1 MSNNLSVVIGADV
14 TGFNNAINNA
24 HRTLD
29 RYVNSTNRAS
39 REINNNCSVTSSQVE
54 SYRRVIRQ
62 LDRVNSGTMDTT
74 QQTRALS
81 NQVKELKIQFANLTD
96 DAKRGEFGRSISASL
111 RAAERQYSS
120 LKDQIRSTSQT
131 LNESN
136 GTCVRA
142 GGVIEQLSSKV
153 GLNVASFTKLGLA
166 GAAVSGA
173 IKVVNDSMHTNESTM
188 DSLGIKIQQTQSIYQ
203 SFCTHLNSLDFGG
216 FLDSI
221 ANVKKAAKEVYEA
234 MDNLQTNSGIIS
246 NREAM
251 HNAQRAKLEARI
263 NDKSLSDPERKQAQK
278 ALIALNKQQRSDKFE
293 TSKLNNDYVKAE
305 INALLSGSGFTKGTK
320 EFTNAYKKVV
330 NMLYDTNAK
339 GGYVANGKATTA
351 TGWNVNGRTIT
362 NGKKVNLD
370 NLVTDEFRDKLN
382 PYIQAKWN
390 AEADAYRTDRATN
403 KQTQKSITSG
413 SGKTTSVSKDESVNK
428 SISDFFKELRKQAIL
443 NQNTIAPVGDIPI
456 DYSSMATKP
465 TDNRSELYQR
475 NKKAFDG
482 IQEQFN
488 KGLIDE
494 DTAERL
500 VKTLNDQFQR
510 NDIDLK
516 FNLDTSDIDKVK
528 EKIADTADVIDNLGG
543 SLSQLGSATRLP
555 ELNAAGIMASAL
567 ASIVQG
573 YGSAVAQAGGSSGNP
588 WVWLAF
594 TIAAAGTVASVVNQM
609 KSLQSFA
616 SGGIIEGSNTVGDF
630 NLARV
635 NGGEMILNGTQQSRL
650 FGLLDSNNAYS
661 SGGSVNGNVSFEIQ
675 GSKLYGVLRNYD
687 KSMPNSK
694 KL

>member
-24 HRTLD
+24 HKTLD
-29 RYVNSTNRAS
+29 KYVNSTKKAS
-39 REINNNCSVTSSQVE
+39 KEIDSNCGVTSSQVE
-54 SYRRVIRQ
+54 SYKRVIKQ
-62 LDRVNSGTMDTT
+62 LDKVNSGTMSTT
-74 QQTRALS
+74 QQTKALS

-96 DAKRGEFGRSISASL
+96 DAKKGEFGKSISASL
-111 RAAERQYSS
+111 RAAEKQYSQ
-120 LKDQIRSTSQT
+120 LQDQIKSTGQT
-131 LNESN
+131 LNKSN
-136 GTCVRA
+136 ETCTKA

-188 DSLGIKIQQTQSIYQ
+188 DSLGIKVQQTQSIYQ
-203 SFCTHLNSLDFGG
+203 SFCTHLNKLDFGG
-216 FLDSI
+216 FLDNI

-234 MDNLQTNSGIIS
+234 MDNLKTNGGIIS
-246 NREAM
+246 NREARN
-251 HNAQRAKLEARI
+251 NAQRAKLEARI
-263 NDKSLSDPERKQAQK
+263 NDKSLSDSERKQAQK
-278 ALIALNKQQRSDKFE
+278 ALIALNKQQRNDKFA
-293 TSKLNNDYVKAE
+293 TANLNNNYVKAE

-330 NMLYDTNAK
+330 KMLYDTNAK

-351 TGWNVNGRTIT
+351 TGWSVNGRTIT

-370 NLVTDEFRDKLN
+370 NLVTDEFRDKIN
-382 PYIQAKWN
+382 PYIQATWN
-390 AEADAYRTDRATN
+390 AQAEAYRTDRATN
-403 KQTQKSITSG
+403 KQTQKSITSSG
-413 SGKTTSVSKDESVNK
+413 SGKTTNKEESVNK

-488 KGLIDE
+488 QGLIDE

-516 FNLDTSDIDKVK
+516 FNLDTKDIDKVK

-543 SLSQLGSATRLP
+543 SLSQLGSATGLP
-555 ELNAAGIMASAL
+555 ELDAAGIMASAL

-594 TIAAAGTVASVVNQM
+594 TIAAAGTVASVINQM

-616 SGGIIEGSNTVGDF
+616 TGGIIEGSNTVGDF

-650 FGLLDSNNAYS
+650 FGLLDSNNAYG

>member
-24 HRTLD
+24 HKTLD
-29 RYVNSTNRAS
+29 KYVNSTKKAS
-39 REINNNCSVTSSQVE
+39 KEIDSNCGVTSSQVE
-54 SYRRVIRQ
+54 SYKRVIKQ
-62 LDRVNSGTMDTT
+62 LDKVNSGTMSTT
-74 QQTRALS
+74 QQTKALS

-96 DAKRGEFGRSISASL
+96 DAKKGEFGKSISASL
-111 RAAERQYSS
+111 RAAEKQYSQ
-120 LKDQIRSTSQT
+120 LQDQIKSTGQT
-131 LNESN
+131 LNKSN
-136 GTCVRA
+136 ETCTKA

-173 IKVVNDSMHTNESTM
+173 IKVVSDSMHTNESTM
-188 DSLGIKIQQTQSIYQ
+188 DSLGIKVQQTQSIYQ
-203 SFCTHLNSLDFGG
+203 SFCTHLNKLDFGG
-216 FLDSI
+216 FLDNI

-234 MDNLQTNSGIIS
+234 MDNLKTNGGIIS
-246 NREAM
+246 NREARN
-251 HNAQRAKLEARI
+251 NAQRAKLEARI
-263 NDKSLSDPERKQAQK
+263 NDKSLSDSERKQAQK
-278 ALIALNKQQRSDKFE
+278 ALIALNKQQRNDKFA
-293 TSKLNNDYVKAE
+293 TANLNNNYVKAE

-370 NLVTDEFRDKLN
+370 NLVTDEFRDKVN
-382 PYIQAKWN
+382 PYIQATWN
-390 AEADAYRTDRATN
+390 AQADAYRTDRATN
-403 KQTQKSITSG
+403 KQTQKSITSSG
-413 SGKTTSVSKDESVNK
+413 GKTTSKDESVNK

-443 NQNTIAPVGDIPI
+443 NQNTIAPVGDTPI

-488 KGLIDE
+488 QGLIDE

-510 NDIDLK
+510 NGIDLK
-516 FNLDTSDIDKVK
+516 FNLDTSDIEKVRNQI
-528 EKIADTADVIDNLGG
+528 EDTIDVIDDMGS
-543 SLSQLGSATRLP
+543 SLSQLGSATGLP
-555 ELNAAGIMASAL
+555 ELDVAGMMAGAI

-573 YGSAVAQAGGSSGNP
+573 YGTATAQAGSLGP
-588 WVWLAF
+588 WAWIAFALAG
-594 TIAAAGTVASVVNQM
+594 AATMASVIAQIN
-609 KSLQSFA
+609 SLQTYA
-616 SGGIIEGSNTVGDF
+616 SGGIIGGSNTVGDF

-650 FGLLDSNNAYS
+650 FGLLDSNNAYG

>member
-1 MSNNLSVVIGADV
+1 
-14 TGFNNAINNA
+14 
-24 HRTLD
+24 
-29 RYVNSTNRAS
+29 
-39 REINNNCSVTSSQVE
+39 
-54 SYRRVIRQ
+54 
-62 LDRVNSGTMDTT
+62 
-74 QQTRALS
+74 
-81 NQVKELKIQFANLTD
+81 
-96 DAKRGEFGRSISASL
+96 
-111 RAAERQYSS
+111 
-120 LKDQIRSTSQT
+120 
-131 LNESN
+131 
-136 GTCVRA
+136 
-142 GGVIEQLSSKV
+142 
-153 GLNVASFTKLGLA
+153 
-166 GAAVSGA
+166 
-173 IKVVNDSMHTNESTM
+173 MHTNESTM

-216 FLDSI
+216 FLDNI

-278 ALIALNKQQRSDKFE
+278 ALIALNKQQRNDKFA
-293 TSKLNNDYVKAE
+293 TANLNNNYVKAE

-330 NMLYDTNAK
+330 KMLYDTNAK

-370 NLVTDEFRDKLN
+370 NLVTDEFRDKIN
-382 PYIQAKWN
+382 PYIQATWN
-390 AEADAYRTDRATN
+390 AQAEAYRTDRATN
-403 KQTQKSITSG
+403 KQTQKSITSSG
-413 SGKTTSVSKDESVNK
+413 GKTTSKDESVNK

-443 NQNTIAPVGDIPI
+443 NQNTIAPVGDTPI

-488 KGLIDE
+488 QGLIDE

-510 NDIDLK
+510 NGIDLK
-516 FNLDTSDIDKVK
+516 FNLDTSDIEKVRNQI
-528 EKIADTADVIDNLGG
+528 EDTIDVIDDMGS
-543 SLSQLGSATRLP
+543 SLSQLGSATGLP
-555 ELNAAGIMASAL
+555 ELDVAGMMAGAI

-573 YGSAVAQAGGSSGNP
+573 YGTATAQAGSLGP
-588 WVWLAF
+588 WAWIAFALAG
-594 TIAAAGTVASVVNQM
+594 AATMASVIAQIN
-609 KSLQSFA
+609 SLQTYA
-616 SGGIIEGSNTVGDF
+616 SGGIIGGSNTVGDF

-650 FGLLDSNNAYS
+650 FGLLDSNNAYG
-661 SGGSVNGNVSFEIQ
+661 SGGSVNGNVSFEIS

>member
-1 MSNNLSVVIGADV
+1 
-14 TGFNNAINNA
+14 
-24 HRTLD
+24 
-29 RYVNSTNRAS
+29 
-39 REINNNCSVTSSQVE
+39 
-54 SYRRVIRQ
+54 
-62 LDRVNSGTMDTT
+62 
-74 QQTRALS
+74 
-81 NQVKELKIQFANLTD
+81 
-96 DAKRGEFGRSISASL
+96 
-111 RAAERQYSS
+111 
-120 LKDQIRSTSQT
+120 
-131 LNESN
+131 
-136 GTCVRA
+136 
-142 GGVIEQLSSKV
+142 
-153 GLNVASFTKLGLA
+153 
-166 GAAVSGA
+166 
-173 IKVVNDSMHTNESTM
+173 MHTNESTM

-216 FLDSI
+216 FLDNI

-278 ALIALNKQQRSDKFE
+278 ALIALNKEQRKDKFA

-305 INALLSGSGFTKGTK
+305 IGALLSNNGFTKGTK

-330 NMLYDTNAK
+330 KMLYDTNES
-339 GGYVANGKATTA
+339 GGRVKNGQKLHNTA
-351 TGWNVNGRTIT
+351 WTVNGRAI
-362 NGKKVNLD
+362 NNEKSVDLSKI
-370 NLVTDEFRDKLN
+370 VTDEFRQKVN
-382 PYIQAKWN
+382 PYIQATWN
-390 AEADAYRTDRATN
+390 AQADAYRTDKATN
-403 KQTQKSITSG
+403 KQAQKSITS
-413 SGKTTSVSKDESVNK
+413 SGTTVSKEESVNK

-488 KGLIDE
+488 QGLIDE
-494 DTAERL
+494 ETAERL

-516 FNLDTSDIDKVK
+516 FNLDTKDIDKVK

-543 SLSQLGSATRLP
+543 SISQIGTAAGSK

-594 TIAAAGTVASVVNQM
+594 TIAAAGTVASVINQM

-650 FGLLDSNNAYS
+650 FGLLDSNNAYG

>member
-24 HRTLD
+24 HKTLD
-29 RYVNSTNRAS
+29 KYVNSTKKAS
-39 REINNNCSVTSSQVE
+39 KEIDSNCGVTSSQVE
-54 SYRRVIRQ
+54 SYKRVIKQ
-62 LDRVNSGTMDTT
+62 LDKVNSGTMSTT
-74 QQTRALS
+74 QQTKALS

-96 DAKRGEFGRSISASL
+96 DAKRGEFGKSISASL
-111 RAAERQYSS
+111 RAAEKQYSQ
-120 LKDQIRSTSQT
+120 LQDQIKSTGQT
-131 LNESN
+131 LNKSN
-136 GTCVRA
+136 ETCTKA
-142 GGVIEQLSSKV
+142 GGVIEELTSKV

-173 IKVVNDSMHTNESTM
+173 IKVVSDSMHTNESTM

-216 FLDSI
+216 FLDNI

-278 ALIALNKQQRSDKFE
+278 ALIALNKEQRKDKFA
-293 TSKLNNDYVKAE
+293 TSKLNNNYVKAE

-330 NMLYDTNAK
+330 SMLYDTNAK
-339 GGYVANGKATTA
+339 GGYVATGKATTA

-370 NLVTDEFRDKLN
+370 NLVTDEFRQKVN
-382 PYIQAKWN
+382 PYIQATWN
-390 AEADAYRTDRATN
+390 AQAEAYRTDRATN
-403 KQTQKSITSG
+403 KQTQKSITSSG
-413 SGKTTSVSKDESVNK
+413 GKTTSKDESVNK

-488 KGLIDE
+488 QGLIDE

-510 NDIDLK
+510 NGIDLK
-516 FNLDTSDIDKVK
+516 FNLDTSDIEKVRNQ
-528 EKIADTADVIDNLGG
+528 IADTIDVIDDMGS
-543 SLSQLGSATRLP
+543 SLSQLGSATGLP
-555 ELNAAGIMASAL
+555 ELDVAGMMAGAI

-573 YGSAVAQAGGSSGNP
+573 YGTATAQAGSLGP
-588 WVWLAF
+588 WAWIAFALAG
-594 TIAAAGTVASVVNQM
+594 AATMASVIAQIN
-609 KSLQSFA
+609 SLQTYA
-616 SGGIIEGSNTVGDF
+616 SGGIIGGSNTVGDF

-650 FGLLDSNNAYS
+650 FGLLDSNNAYG
-661 SGGSVNGNVSFEIQ
+661 SGGSVNGNVSFEIS

>member
-24 HRTLD
+24 HKTLD
-29 RYVNSTNRAS
+29 KYVNSTKKAS
-39 REINNNCSVTSSQVE
+39 KEIDSNCGVTSSQVE
-54 SYRRVIRQ
+54 SYKRVIKQ
-62 LDRVNSGTMDTT
+62 LDKVNSGTMSTT
-74 QQTRALS
+74 QQTKALS

-96 DAKRGEFGRSISASL
+96 DAKKGEFGKSISASL
-111 RAAERQYSS
+111 RAAEKQYSQ
-120 LKDQIRSTSQT
+120 LQDQIKSTGQT
-131 LNESN
+131 LNKSN
-136 GTCVRA
+136 ETCTKA

-173 IKVVNDSMHTNESTM
+173 IKVVSDSMHTNESTM
-188 DSLGIKIQQTQSIYQ
+188 DSLGIKVQQTQSIYQ
-203 SFCTHLNSLDFGG
+203 SFCTNLNSLDFSG

-221 ANVKKAAKEVYEA
+221 ENVKKSAKETYEA
-234 MDNLQTNSGIIS
+234 MDNLKTKSGIIS

-278 ALIALNKQQRSDKFE
+278 ALIALNKQQRNDKFE

-305 INALLSGSGFTKGTK
+305 IKSLLSSKFKEGTK
-320 EFTNAYKKVV
+320 EFDNAYKKVV
-330 NMLYDTNAK
+330 NMLYNTNAK
-339 GGYVANGKATTA
+339 GGLVANGKATEA
-351 TGWNVNGRTIT
+351 ERLFGYKPKNGGGET
-362 NGKKVNLD
+362 VNLD
-370 NLVTDEFRDKLN
+370 KLVTDEFRDKVN
-382 PYIQAKWN
+382 PYIQATWN
-390 AEADAYRTDRATN
+390 AQAEAYRTDRATN
-403 KQTQKSITSG
+403 KQTQKSITSSG
-413 SGKTTSVSKDESVNK
+413 SGKTTNKEESVNK

-488 KGLIDE
+488 QGLIDE

-516 FNLDTSDIDKVK
+516 FNLDTKDIDKVK

-543 SLSQLGSATRLP
+543 SLSQLGSATGLP
-555 ELNAAGIMASAL
+555 ELDAAGIMASAL

-594 TIAAAGTVASVVNQM
+594 TIAAAGTVASVINQM

-616 SGGIIEGSNTVGDF
+616 TGGIIEGSNTVGDF

-650 FGLLDSNNAYS
+650 FGLLDSNNAYG

>member
-24 HRTLD
+24 HKTLD
-29 RYVNSTNRAS
+29 KYVNSTKKAS
-39 REINNNCSVTSSQVE
+39 KEIDSNCGVTSSQVE
-54 SYRRVIRQ
+54 SYKRVIKQ
-62 LDRVNSGTMDTT
+62 LDKVNSGTMSTT
-74 QQTRALS
+74 QQTKALS

-96 DAKRGEFGRSISASL
+96 DAKKGEFGKSISASL
-111 RAAERQYSS
+111 RAAEKQYSQ
-120 LKDQIRSTSQT
+120 LQDQIKSTGQT
-131 LNESN
+131 LNKSN
-136 GTCVRA
+136 ETCTKA

-173 IKVVNDSMHTNESTM
+173 IKVVSDSMHTNESTM
-188 DSLGIKIQQTQSIYQ
+188 DSLGIKVQQTQSIYQ
-203 SFCTHLNSLDFGG
+203 SFCTHLNKLDFGG
-216 FLDSI
+216 FLDNI

-234 MDNLQTNSGIIS
+234 MDNLKTNGGIIS
-246 NREAM
+246 NREARN
-251 HNAQRAKLEARI
+251 NAQRAKLEARI
-263 NDKSLSDPERKQAQK
+263 NDKSLSDSERKQAQK
-278 ALIALNKQQRSDKFE
+278 ALIALNKQQRNDKFA
-293 TSKLNNDYVKAE
+293 TANLNNNYVKAE

-330 NMLYDTNAK
+330 KMLYDTNAK

-370 NLVTDEFRDKLN
+370 NLVTDEFRDKIN
-382 PYIQAKWN
+382 PYIQATWN
-390 AEADAYRTDRATN
+390 AQAEAYRTDRATN

-413 SGKTTSVSKDESVNK
+413 SGKTTSKDESVNK

-443 NQNTIAPVGDIPI
+443 NQNTIAPVGDTPI

-488 KGLIDE
+488 QGLIDE

-510 NDIDLK
+510 NGIDLK

-543 SLSQLGSATRLP
+543 SISQIGTAAGSK

-594 TIAAAGTVASVVNQM
+594 TIAAAGTVASVINQM

-650 FGLLDSNNAYS
+650 FGLLDSNNAYG

>member
-24 HRTLD
+24 HKTLD
-29 RYVNSTNRAS
+29 KYVNSTKKAS
-39 REINNNCSVTSSQVE
+39 KEIDSNCGVTSSQVE
-54 SYRRVIRQ
+54 SYKRVIKQ
-62 LDRVNSGTMDTT
+62 LDKVNSGTMSTT
-74 QQTRALS
+74 QQTKALS

-96 DAKRGEFGRSISASL
+96 DAKRGEFGKSISASL
-111 RAAERQYSS
+111 RAAEKQYSQ
-120 LKDQIRSTSQT
+120 LQDQIKSTGQT
-131 LNESN
+131 LNKSN
-136 GTCVRA
+136 ETCTKA

-173 IKVVNDSMHTNESTM
+173 IKVVSDSMHTNESTM
-188 DSLGIKIQQTQSIYQ
+188 DSLGIKVQQTQSIYQ
-203 SFCTHLNSLDFGG
+203 SFCTHLNKLDFGG
-216 FLDSI
+216 FLDNI

-234 MDNLQTNSGIIS
+234 MDNLKTNGGIIS
-246 NREAM
+246 NREARN
-251 HNAQRAKLEARI
+251 NAQRAKLEARI
-263 NDKSLSDPERKQAQK
+263 NDKSLSDSERKQAQK
-278 ALIALNKQQRSDKFE
+278 ALIALNKQQRNDKFA
-293 TSKLNNDYVKAE
+293 TANLNNNYVKAE

-330 NMLYDTNAK
+330 KMLYDTNAK
-339 GGYVANGKATTA
+339 GGYVATGKATEA
-351 TGWNVNGRTIT
+351 ERFFGYKPKNGGGET
-362 NGKKVNLD
+362 KNLD
-370 NLVTDEFRDKLN
+370 DLVTDEFRDKVN
-382 PYIQAKWN
+382 PYIQATWN
-390 AEADAYRTDRATN
+390 AQAEAYRTDRATN

-413 SGKTTSVSKDESVNK
+413 SGKTTSKDESVNK

-443 NQNTIAPVGDIPI
+443 NQNTIAPVGDTPI

-488 KGLIDE
+488 QGLIDE

-510 NDIDLK
+510 NGIDLK
-516 FNLDTSDIDKVK
+516 FNLDTSDIEKVRNQI
-528 EKIADTADVIDNLGG
+528 EDTIDVIDDMGS
-543 SLSQLGSATRLP
+543 SLSQLGSATGLP
-555 ELNAAGIMASAL
+555 ELDVAGMMAGAI

-573 YGSAVAQAGGSSGNP
+573 YGTATAQAGSLGP
-588 WVWLAF
+588 WAWIAFALAG
-594 TIAAAGTVASVVNQM
+594 AATMASVIAQIN
-609 KSLQSFA
+609 SLQTYA
-616 SGGIIEGSNTVGDF
+616 SGGIIGGSNTVGDF

-650 FGLLDSNNAYS
+650 FGLLDSNNAYG
-661 SGGSVNGNVSFEIQ
+661 SGGSVNGNVSFEIS

>member
-24 HRTLD
+24 HKTLD
-29 RYVNSTNRAS
+29 KYVNSTKKAS
-39 REINNNCSVTSSQVE
+39 KEIDSNCGVTSSQVE
-54 SYRRVIRQ
+54 SYKRVIKQ
-62 LDRVNSGTMDTT
+62 LDKVNSGTMSTT
-74 QQTRALS
+74 QQTKALS

-96 DAKRGEFGRSISASL
+96 DAKKGEFGKSISASL
-111 RAAERQYSS
+111 RAAEKQYSQ
-120 LKDQIRSTSQT
+120 LQDQIKSTGQT
-131 LNESN
+131 LNKSN
-136 GTCVRA
+136 ETCTKA
-142 GGVIEQLSSKV
+142 GGVIEELTSKV

-216 FLDSI
+216 FLDNI

-278 ALIALNKQQRSDKFE
+278 ALIALNKEQRKDKFA

-370 NLVTDEFRDKLN
+370 NLVTDEFRQKIN
-382 PYIQAKWN
+382 PYIQATWN
-390 AEADAYRTDRATN
+390 AQAEAYRTDRATN
-403 KQTQKSITSG
+403 KQTQKSITSSG
-413 SGKTTSVSKDESVNK
+413 GKTTSKDESVNK

-443 NQNTIAPVGDIPI
+443 NQNTIAPVGDTPI

-488 KGLIDE
+488 QGLIDE

-510 NDIDLK
+510 NGIDLK
-516 FNLDTSDIDKVK
+516 FNLDTSDIEKVRNQ
-528 EKIADTADVIDNLGG
+528 ISDTIDVIDDMGS
-543 SLSQLGSATRLP
+543 SLSQLGSATGLP
-555 ELNAAGIMASAL
+555 ELDVAGMMAGAI

-573 YGSAVAQAGGSSGNP
+573 YGTATAQAGSLGP
-588 WVWLAF
+588 WAWIAFALAG
-594 TIAAAGTVASVVNQM
+594 AATMASVIAQIN
-609 KSLQSFA
+609 SLQTYA
-616 SGGIIEGSNTVGDF
+616 SGGIIGGSNTVGDF

-650 FGLLDSNNAYS
+650 FGLLDSNNAYG
-661 SGGSVNGNVSFEIQ
+661 SGGSVNGNVSFEIS

>member
-24 HRTLD
+24 HKTLD
-29 RYVNSTNRAS
+29 KYVNSTKKAS
-39 REINNNCSVTSSQVE
+39 KEIDSNCGVTSSQVE
-54 SYRRVIRQ
+54 SYKRVIKQ
-62 LDRVNSGTMDTT
+62 LDKVNSGTMSTT
-74 QQTRALS
+74 QQTKALS

-96 DAKRGEFGRSISASL
+96 DAKRGEFGKSISASL
-111 RAAERQYSS
+111 RAAEKQYSQ
-120 LKDQIRSTSQT
+120 LQDQIKSTGQT
-131 LNESN
+131 LNKSN
-136 GTCVRA
+136 ETCTKA
-142 GGVIEQLSSKV
+142 GGVIEELTSKV

-173 IKVVNDSMHTNESTM
+173 IKVVSDSMHTNESTM

-216 FLDSI
+216 FLDNI

-278 ALIALNKQQRSDKFE
+278 ALIALNKEQRKDKFA
-293 TSKLNNDYVKAE
+293 TSKLNNNYVKAE

-330 NMLYDTNAK
+330 SMLYDTNAK
-339 GGYVANGKATTA
+339 GGYVATGKATTA

-370 NLVTDEFRDKLN
+370 NLVTDEFRQKVN
-382 PYIQAKWN
+382 PYIQATWN
-390 AEADAYRTDRATN
+390 AQAEAYRTDRATN
-403 KQTQKSITSG
+403 KQTQKSITSSG
-413 SGKTTSVSKDESVNK
+413 GKTTSKDESVNK

-443 NQNTIAPVGDIPI
+443 NQNTIAPVGDTPI

-488 KGLIDE
+488 QGLIDE

-510 NDIDLK
+510 NGIDLK
-516 FNLDTSDIDKVK
+516 FNLDTSDIEKVRNQI
-528 EKIADTADVIDNLGG
+528 EDTIDVIDDMGS
-543 SLSQLGSATRLP
+543 SLSQLGSATGLP
-555 ELNAAGIMASAL
+555 ELDVAGMMAGAI

-573 YGSAVAQAGGSSGNP
+573 YGTATAQAGSLGP
-588 WVWLAF
+588 WAWIAFALAG
-594 TIAAAGTVASVVNQM
+594 AATMASVIAQIN
-609 KSLQSFA
+609 SLQTYA
-616 SGGIIEGSNTVGDF
+616 SGGIIGGSNTVGDF

-650 FGLLDSNNAYS
+650 FGLLDSNNAYG
-661 SGGSVNGNVSFEIQ
+661 SGGSVNGNVSFEIS

>member
-24 HRTLD
+24 HKTLD
-29 RYVNSTNRAS
+29 KYVNSTKKAS
-39 REINNNCSVTSSQVE
+39 KEIDSNCGVTSSQVE
-54 SYRRVIRQ
+54 SYKRVIKQ
-62 LDRVNSGTMDTT
+62 LDKVNSGTMSTT
-74 QQTRALS
+74 QQTKALS

-96 DAKRGEFGRSISASL
+96 DAKKGEFGKSISASL
-111 RAAERQYSS
+111 RAAEKQYSQ
-120 LKDQIRSTSQT
+120 LQDQIKSTGQT
-131 LNESN
+131 LNKSN
-136 GTCVRA
+136 ETCTKA

-203 SFCTHLNSLDFGG
+203 SFCTHLNKLDFGG
-216 FLDSI
+216 FLDNI

-234 MDNLQTNSGIIS
+234 MDNLKTNGGIIS
-246 NREAM
+246 NREARN
-251 HNAQRAKLEARI
+251 NAQRAKLEARI
-263 NDKSLSDPERKQAQK
+263 NDKSLSDSERKQAQK
-278 ALIALNKQQRSDKFE
+278 ALIALNKQQRNDKFA
-293 TSKLNNDYVKAE
+293 TANLNNNYVKAE

-370 NLVTDEFRDKLN
+370 NLVTDEFRDKIN
-382 PYIQAKWN
+382 PYIQATWN
-390 AEADAYRTDRATN
+390 AQAEAYRTDRATN
-403 KQTQKSITSG
+403 KQTQKSITS
-413 SGKTTSVSKDESVNK
+413 SAGKTTSKDESVNK

-443 NQNTIAPVGDIPI
+443 NQNTIAPVGDTPI

-488 KGLIDE
+488 QGLIDE
-494 DTAERL
+494 ETAERL

-510 NDIDLK
+510 NGIDLK
-516 FNLDTSDIDKVK
+516 FNLDTSDIEKVRNQ
-528 EKIADTADVIDNLGG
+528 ISDTIDVIDDMGS
-543 SLSQLGSATRLP
+543 SLSQLGSATGLP
-555 ELNAAGIMASAL
+555 ELDVAGMMAGAI

-573 YGSAVAQAGGSSGNP
+573 YGTATAQAGSLGP
-588 WVWLAF
+588 WAWIAFALAG
-594 TIAAAGTVASVVNQM
+594 AATMASVIAQIN
-609 KSLQSFA
+609 SLQTYA
-616 SGGIIEGSNTVGDF
+616 SGGIIGGSNTVGDF

-650 FGLLDSNNAYS
+650 FGLLDSNNAYG
-661 SGGSVNGNVSFEIQ
+661 SGGSVNGNVSFEIS

>member
-24 HRTLD
+24 HKTLD
-29 RYVNSTNRAS
+29 KYVNSTKKAS
-39 REINNNCSVTSSQVE
+39 KEIDSNCGVTSSQVE
-54 SYRRVIRQ
+54 SYKRVIKQ
-62 LDRVNSGTMDTT
+62 LDKVNSGTMSTT
-74 QQTRALS
+74 QQTKALS

-96 DAKRGEFGRSISASL
+96 DAKRGEFGKSISASL
-111 RAAERQYSS
+111 RAAEKQYSQ
-120 LKDQIRSTSQT
+120 LQDQIKSTGQT
-131 LNESN
+131 LNKSN
-136 GTCVRA
+136 ETCTKA
-142 GGVIEQLSSKV
+142 GGVIEELTSKV

-216 FLDSI
+216 FLDNI

-278 ALIALNKQQRSDKFE
+278 ALIALNKEQRKDKFA

-305 INALLSGSGFTKGTK
+305 IKSLLSNNGFTEGSK
-320 EFTNAYKKVV
+320 EFSNAYKKVV
-330 NMLYDTNAK
+330 KMLYDTNES
-339 GGYVANGKATTA
+339 GGRVKNGQKLHNTA
-351 TGWNVNGRTIT
+351 WTVNGRTI
-362 NGKKVNLD
+362 NNEKSVDLSKI
-370 NLVTDEFRDKLN
+370 VTDEFRNKLN

-390 AEADAYRTDRATN
+390 AEADAYRTDKATN
-403 KQTQKSITSG
+403 KQAQKSITS
-413 SGKTTSVSKDESVNK
+413 SGTTVSKEESVNK

-488 KGLIDE
+488 QGLIDE

-510 NDIDLK
+510 NGIDLK
-516 FNLDTSDIDKVK
+516 FNLDTSDIEKVRNQ
-528 EKIADTADVIDNLGG
+528 ISDTIDVIDDMGS
-543 SLSQLGSATRLP
+543 SLSQLGSATGLP
-555 ELNAAGIMASAL
+555 ELDVAGMMAGAI

-573 YGSAVAQAGGSSGNP
+573 YGTATAQAGSLGP
-588 WVWLAF
+588 WAWIAFALAG
-594 TIAAAGTVASVVNQM
+594 AATMASVIAQIN
-609 KSLQSFA
+609 SLQTYA
-616 SGGIIEGSNTVGDF
+616 SGGIIGGSNTVGDF

-650 FGLLDSNNAYS
+650 FGLLDSNNAYG

>member
-142 GGVIEQLSSKV
+142 GGVIEELTSKV
-153 GLNVASFTKLGLA
+153 GLNIASFTKLGLA

-188 DSLGIKIQQTQSIYQ
+188 DSLGIKIQQTQSVYQ
-203 SFCTHLNSLDFGG
+203 SFCTHLNTLDFSG

-221 ANVKKAAKEVYEA
+221 ENVKKAARETYEA
-234 MDNLQTNSGIIS
+234 MDNLKTKGGIIS

-263 NDKSLSDPERKQAQK
+263 NDKSLSNSERKQAQK

-305 INALLSGSGFTKGTK
+305 IKSLLSPKFKEGTK
-320 EFTNAYKKVV
+320 EFDNAYKKVV
-330 NMLYDTNAK
+330 NMLYNTNAK
-339 GGYVANGKATTA
+339 GGYVPTGKPTEAERFFGYKPKNG
-351 TGWNVNGRTIT
+351 G
-362 NGKKVNLD
+362 GKKENLD
-370 NLVTDEFRDKLN
+370 DLVTDEFRDKLN

-403 KQTQKSITSG
+403 KQTQKSITSNA
-413 SGKTTSVSKDESVNK
+413 GKTTTVSKEESVNK

-475 NKKAFDG
+475 NKKAFDD

-488 KGLIDE
+488 QGLIDE

-510 NDIDLK
+510 NGIDLK
-516 FNLDTSDIDKVK
+516 FNLDTSDIEKVRNQ
-528 EKIADTADVIDNLGG
+528 IADTIDVIDDMGS
-543 SLSQLGSATRLP
+543 SLSQLGSATGLP
-555 ELNAAGIMASAL
+555 ELDVAGMMAGAI

-573 YGSAVAQAGGSSGNP
+573 YGTATAQAGSLGP
-588 WVWLAF
+588 WAWIAFALAG
-594 TIAAAGTVASVVNQM
+594 AATMASVIAQIN
-609 KSLQSFA
+609 SLQSFA

-650 FGLLDSNNAYS
+650 FGLLDSNNAYD
-661 SGGSVNGNVSFEIQ
+661 SGGSVNGNVSFEIS

>member
-24 HRTLD
+24 HKTLD
-29 RYVNSTNRAS
+29 KYVNSTKKAS
-39 REINNNCSVTSSQVE
+39 KEIDSNCGVTSSQVE
-54 SYRRVIRQ
+54 SYKRVIKQ
-62 LDRVNSGTMDTT
+62 LDKVNSGTMSTT
-74 QQTRALS
+74 QQTKALS

-96 DAKRGEFGRSISASL
+96 DAKKGEFGKSISASL
-111 RAAERQYSS
+111 RAAEKQYSQ
-120 LKDQIRSTSQT
+120 LQDQIKSTGQT
-131 LNESN
+131 LNKSN
-136 GTCVRA
+136 ETCTKA
-142 GGVIEQLSSKV
+142 GGVIEELTSKV

-173 IKVVNDSMHTNESTM
+173 IKVVSDSMHTNESTM

-216 FLDSI
+216 FLDNI

-278 ALIALNKQQRSDKFE
+278 ALIALNKEQRKDKFA

-305 INALLSGSGFTKGTK
+305 IKSLLSIADFKEGTK
-320 EFTNAYKKVV
+320 EFNNAYKKVV
-330 NMLYDTNAK
+330 RMLYDTNAK
-339 GGYVANGKATTA
+339 GGLVANGRATEA
-351 TGWNVNGRTIT
+351 ERVFGYKPKNG
-362 NGKKVNLD
+362 GGEQKNLD
-370 NLVTDEFRDKLN
+370 DLVTDEFRQKIN
-382 PYIQAKWN
+382 PYIQATWN
-390 AEADAYRTDRATN
+390 AQAEAYRTDRATN
-403 KQTQKSITSG
+403 KQTQKSITSSG
-413 SGKTTSVSKDESVNK
+413 GKTTSKDESVNK

-443 NQNTIAPVGDIPI
+443 NQNTIAPVGDTPI

-488 KGLIDE
+488 QGLIDE

-510 NDIDLK
+510 NGIDLK
-516 FNLDTSDIDKVK
+516 FNLDTSDIEKVRNQI
-528 EKIADTADVIDNLGG
+528 EDTIDVIDDMGS
-543 SLSQLGSATRLP
+543 SLSQLGSATGLP
-555 ELNAAGIMASAL
+555 ELDVAGMMAGAI

-573 YGSAVAQAGGSSGNP
+573 YGTATAQAGSLGP
-588 WVWLAF
+588 WAWIAFALAG
-594 TIAAAGTVASVVNQM
+594 AATMASVIAQIN
-609 KSLQSFA
+609 SLQTYA
-616 SGGIIEGSNTVGDF
+616 SGGIIGGSNTVGDF

-650 FGLLDSNNAYS
+650 FGLLDSNNAYG

>member
-24 HRTLD
+24 HKTLD
-29 RYVNSTNRAS
+29 KYVNSTKKAS
-39 REINNNCSVTSSQVE
+39 KEIDSNCGVTSSQVE
-54 SYRRVIRQ
+54 SYKRVIKQ
-62 LDRVNSGTMDTT
+62 LDKVNSGTMSTT
-74 QQTRALS
+74 QQTKALS

-96 DAKRGEFGRSISASL
+96 DAKRGEFGKSISASL
-111 RAAERQYSS
+111 RAAEKQYSQ
-120 LKDQIRSTSQT
+120 LQDQIKSTGQT
-131 LNESN
+131 LNKSN
-136 GTCVRA
+136 ETCTKA
-142 GGVIEQLSSKV
+142 GGVIEELTSKV

-188 DSLGIKIQQTQSIYQ
+188 DSLGIKVQQTQSIYQ
-203 SFCTHLNSLDFGG
+203 SFCTHLNKLDFGG
-216 FLDSI
+216 FLDNI

-234 MDNLQTNSGIIS
+234 MDNLKTNGGIIS

-263 NDKSLSDPERKQAQK
+263 NDKSLSDSERKQAQK
-278 ALIALNKQQRSDKFE
+278 ALIALNKQQRNDKFA
-293 TSKLNNDYVKAE
+293 TANLNNNYVKAE
-305 INALLSGSGFTKGTK
+305 IKSLLSKAEIKEGTK
-320 EFTNAYKKVV
+320 EFNNAYKKVV
-330 NMLYDTNAK
+330 NMLYNTNAK
-339 GGYVANGKATTA
+339 GGLVATGKATEA
-351 TGWNVNGRTIT
+351 ERVFGYKPKNGGGET
-362 NGKKVNLD
+362 VNLD
-370 NLVTDEFRDKLN
+370 KLVTDEFRDKVN
-382 PYIQAKWN
+382 PYIQATWN
-390 AEADAYRTDRATN
+390 AQAEAYRTDRATN
-403 KQTQKSITSG
+403 KQTQKSITSSG
-413 SGKTTSVSKDESVNK
+413 SGKTTNKEESVNK

-488 KGLIDE
+488 QGLIDE

-516 FNLDTSDIDKVK
+516 FNLDTKDIDKVK

-543 SLSQLGSATRLP
+543 SLSQLGSATGLP
-555 ELNAAGIMASAL
+555 ELDAAGIMASAL

-594 TIAAAGTVASVVNQM
+594 TIAAAGTVASVINQM

-616 SGGIIEGSNTVGDF
+616 TGGIIEGSNTVGDF

-650 FGLLDSNNAYS
+650 FGLLDSNNAYG

>member
-24 HRTLD
+24 HKTLD
-29 RYVNSTNRAS
+29 KYVNSTKKAS
-39 REINNNCSVTSSQVE
+39 KEIDSNCGVTSSQVE
-54 SYRRVIRQ
+54 SYKRVIKQ
-62 LDRVNSGTMDTT
+62 LDKVNSGTMSTT
-74 QQTRALS
+74 QQTKALS

-96 DAKRGEFGRSISASL
+96 DAKKGEFGKSISASL
-111 RAAERQYSS
+111 RAAEKQYSQ
-120 LKDQIRSTSQT
+120 LQDQIKSTGQT
-131 LNESN
+131 LNKSN
-136 GTCVRA
+136 ETCTKA

-173 IKVVNDSMHTNESTM
+173 IKVVSDSMHTNESTM
-188 DSLGIKIQQTQSIYQ
+188 DSLGIKVQQTQSIYQ
-203 SFCTHLNSLDFGG
+203 SFCTHLNKLDFGG
-216 FLDSI
+216 FLDNI

-234 MDNLQTNSGIIS
+234 MDNLKTNGGIIS
-246 NREAM
+246 NREARN
-251 HNAQRAKLEARI
+251 NAQRAKLEARI
-263 NDKSLSDPERKQAQK
+263 NDKSLSDSERKQAQK
-278 ALIALNKQQRSDKFE
+278 ALIALNKQQRNDKFA

-362 NGKKVNLD
+362 NGKQVNLD
-370 NLVTDEFRDKLN
+370 KLVTDEFRDKVN
-382 PYIQAKWN
+382 PYIQATWN
-390 AEADAYRTDRATN
+390 AQAEAYRTDRATN
-403 KQTQKSITSG
+403 KQTQKSITSS
-413 SGKTTSVSKDESVNK
+413 SGKTTSKEESVNK

-488 KGLIDE
+488 QGLIDE
-494 DTAERL
+494 ETAERL

-510 NDIDLK
+510 NNIDLK

-543 SLSQLGSATRLP
+543 SISQIGTAAGSK

-594 TIAAAGTVASVVNQM
+594 TIAAAGTVASVINQM

-650 FGLLDSNNAYS
+650 FGLLDSNNAYG

>member
-96 DAKRGEFGRSISASL
+96 DAKRGEFGRSISTSL

-142 GGVIEQLSSKV
+142 GGVIEELTSKV

-203 SFCTHLNSLDFGG
+203 SFCAHLNTLDFSG

-221 ANVKKAAKEVYEA
+221 ENVKKSAKETYEA
-234 MDNLQTNSGIIS
+234 MDNLKTKGGIIS
-246 NREAM
+246 NREAL

-305 INALLSGSGFTKGTK
+305 INSLLSGSGFTKGTK

-339 GGYVANGKATTA
+339 GGYVANGKATEA
-351 TGWNVNGRTIT
+351 ERFFGYKPKNG
-362 NGKKVNLD
+362 GGEKVNLD
-370 NLVTDEFRDKLN
+370 DLVTDEFRDKLN

-413 SGKTTSVSKDESVNK
+413 GGKTTSKDESVNK

-443 NQNTIAPVGDIPI
+443 NQNTIAPVGDTPI

-488 KGLIDE
+488 QGLIDE
-494 DTAERL
+494 ETAERL

-510 NDIDLK
+510 NGIDLK
-516 FNLDTSDIDKVK
+516 FNLDTSDIEKVRNQI
-528 EKIADTADVIDNLGG
+528 EDTIDVIDDMGS
-543 SLSQLGSATRLP
+543 SLSQLGSATGLP
-555 ELNAAGIMASAL
+555 ELDVAGMMAGAI

-573 YGSAVAQAGGSSGNP
+573 YGTATAQAGSLGP
-588 WVWLAF
+588 WAWIAFALAG
-594 TIAAAGTVASVVNQM
+594 AATMASVIAQIN
-609 KSLQSFA
+609 SLQTYA

-650 FGLLDSNNAYS
+650 FGLLDSNNAYG
-661 SGGSVNGNVSFEIQ
+661 SGGSVNGNVSFEIS

>member
-24 HRTLD
+24 HKTLD
-29 RYVNSTNRAS
+29 KYVNSTKKAS
-39 REINNNCSVTSSQVE
+39 KEIDSNCGVTSSQVE
-54 SYRRVIRQ
+54 SYKRVIKQ
-62 LDRVNSGTMDTT
+62 LDKVNSGTMSTT
-74 QQTRALS
+74 QQTKALS

-96 DAKRGEFGRSISASL
+96 DAKRGEFGKSISASL
-111 RAAERQYSS
+111 RAAEKQYSQ
-120 LKDQIRSTSQT
+120 LQDQIKSTGQT
-131 LNESN
+131 LNKSN
-136 GTCVRA
+136 ETCTKA

-216 FLDSI
+216 FLDNI

-278 ALIALNKQQRSDKFE
+278 ALIALNKEQRKDKFA

-370 NLVTDEFRDKLN
+370 NLVTDEFRDKVN
-382 PYIQAKWN
+382 PYIQATWN
-390 AEADAYRTDRATN
+390 AQADAYRTDRATN
-403 KQTQKSITSG
+403 KQTQKSITSSG
-413 SGKTTSVSKDESVNK
+413 GKTTSKDESVNK

-443 NQNTIAPVGDIPI
+443 NQNTIAPVGDTPI

-488 KGLIDE
+488 QGLIDE
-494 DTAERL
+494 ETAERL

-510 NDIDLK
+510 NGIDLK
-516 FNLDTSDIDKVK
+516 FNLDTSDIEKVRNQ
-528 EKIADTADVIDNLGG
+528 ISDTIDVIDDMGS
-543 SLSQLGSATRLP
+543 SLSQLGSATGLP
-555 ELNAAGIMASAL
+555 ELDVAGMMAGAI

-573 YGSAVAQAGGSSGNP
+573 YGTATAQAGSLGP
-588 WVWLAF
+588 WAWIAFALAG
-594 TIAAAGTVASVVNQM
+594 AATMASVIAQIN
-609 KSLQSFA
+609 SLQTYA
-616 SGGIIEGSNTVGDF
+616 SGGIIGGSNTVGDF

-650 FGLLDSNNAYS
+650 FGLLDSNNAYG
-661 SGGSVNGNVSFEIQ
+661 SGGSVNGNVSFEIS

>member
-24 HRTLD
+24 HKTLD
-29 RYVNSTNRAS
+29 KYVNSTKKAS
-39 REINNNCSVTSSQVE
+39 KEIDSNCGVTSSQVE
-54 SYRRVIRQ
+54 SYKRVIKQ
-62 LDRVNSGTMDTT
+62 LDKVNSGTMSTT
-74 QQTRALS
+74 QQTKALS

-96 DAKRGEFGRSISASL
+96 DAKKGEFGKSISASL
-111 RAAERQYSS
+111 RAAEKQYSQ
-120 LKDQIRSTSQT
+120 LQDQIKSTGQT
-131 LNESN
+131 LNKSN
-136 GTCVRA
+136 ETCTKA

-173 IKVVNDSMHTNESTM
+173 IKVVSDSMHTNESTM
-188 DSLGIKIQQTQSIYQ
+188 DSLGIKVQQTQSIYQ
-203 SFCTHLNSLDFGG
+203 SFCTHLNKLDFGG
-216 FLDSI
+216 FLDNI

-234 MDNLQTNSGIIS
+234 MDNLKTNGGIIS
-246 NREAM
+246 NREARN
-251 HNAQRAKLEARI
+251 NAQRAKLEARI
-263 NDKSLSDPERKQAQK
+263 NDKSLSDSERKQAQK
-278 ALIALNKQQRSDKFE
+278 ALIALNKQQRNDKFE

-305 INALLSGSGFTKGTK
+305 IKSLLSSKFKEGTK
-320 EFTNAYKKVV
+320 EFDNAYKKVV
-330 NMLYDTNAK
+330 NMLYNTNAK
-339 GGYVANGKATTA
+339 GGYVANGKATEA
-351 TGWNVNGRTIT
+351 ERYFGYKPKNG
-362 NGKKVNLD
+362 GGEKVNLD
-370 NLVTDEFRDKLN
+370 NLVTDEFRDKVN
-382 PYIQAKWN
+382 PYIQATWN
-390 AEADAYRTDRATN
+390 AQAEAYRTDRATN
-403 KQTQKSITSG
+403 KQTQKSITSSG
-413 SGKTTSVSKDESVNK
+413 GKTTSKDESVNK

-443 NQNTIAPVGDIPI
+443 NQNTIAPVGDTPI

-488 KGLIDE
+488 QGLIDE

-510 NDIDLK
+510 NGIDLK
-516 FNLDTSDIDKVK
+516 FNLDTSDIEKVRNQ
-528 EKIADTADVIDNLGG
+528 ISDTIDVIDDMGS
-543 SLSQLGSATRLP
+543 SLSQLGSATGLP
-555 ELNAAGIMASAL
+555 ELDVAGMMAGAI

-573 YGSAVAQAGGSSGNP
+573 YGTATAQAGSLGP
-588 WVWLAF
+588 WAWIAFALAG
-594 TIAAAGTVASVVNQM
+594 AATMASVIAQIN
-609 KSLQSFA
+609 SLQTYA
-616 SGGIIEGSNTVGDF
+616 SGGIIGGSNTVGDF

-650 FGLLDSNNAYS
+650 FGLLDSNNAYG
-661 SGGSVNGNVSFEIQ
+661 SGGSVNGNVSFEIS

>member
-24 HRTLD
+24 HKTLD
-29 RYVNSTNRAS
+29 KYVNSTKKAS
-39 REINNNCSVTSSQVE
+39 KEIDSNCGVTSSQVE
-54 SYRRVIRQ
+54 SYKRVIKQ
-62 LDRVNSGTMDTT
+62 LDKVNSGTMSTT
-74 QQTRALS
+74 QQTKALS

-96 DAKRGEFGRSISASL
+96 DAKKGEFGKSISASL
-111 RAAERQYSS
+111 RAAEKQYSQ
-120 LKDQIRSTSQT
+120 LQDQIKSTGQT
-131 LNESN
+131 LNKSN
-136 GTCVRA
+136 ETCTKA

-173 IKVVNDSMHTNESTM
+173 IKVVSDSMHTNESTM
-188 DSLGIKIQQTQSIYQ
+188 DSLGIKVQQTQSIYQ
-203 SFCTHLNSLDFGG
+203 SFCTHLNKLDFGG
-216 FLDSI
+216 FLDNI

-234 MDNLQTNSGIIS
+234 MDNLKTNGGIIS
-246 NREAM
+246 NREARN
-251 HNAQRAKLEARI
+251 NAQRAKLEARI
-263 NDKSLSDPERKQAQK
+263 NDKSLSDSERKQAQK
-278 ALIALNKQQRSDKFE
+278 ALIALNKQQRNDKFA
-293 TSKLNNDYVKAE
+293 TANLNNNYVKAE

-330 NMLYDTNAK
+330 KMLYDTNAK

-351 TGWNVNGRTIT
+351 TGWNVNGKTIT

-370 NLVTDEFRDKLN
+370 NLVTDEFRDKVN
-382 PYIQAKWN
+382 PYIQATWN
-390 AEADAYRTDRATN
+390 AQADAYRTDRATN
-403 KQTQKSITSG
+403 KQTQKSITSSG
-413 SGKTTSVSKDESVNK
+413 GKTTSKDESVNK

-443 NQNTIAPVGDIPI
+443 NQNTIAPVGDTPI

-488 KGLIDE
+488 QGLIDE

-516 FNLDTSDIDKVK
+516 FNLDTKDIDKVK

-543 SLSQLGSATRLP
+543 SLSQLGSATGLP
-555 ELNAAGIMASAL
+555 ELDAAGIMASAL

-594 TIAAAGTVASVVNQM
+594 TIAAAGTVASVINQM

-616 SGGIIEGSNTVGDF
+616 TGGIIEGSNTVGDF

-650 FGLLDSNNAYS
+650 FGLLDSNNAYG

>member
-24 HRTLD
+24 HKTLD
-29 RYVNSTNRAS
+29 KYVNSTKKAS
-39 REINNNCSVTSSQVE
+39 KEIDSNCGVTSSQVE
-54 SYRRVIRQ
+54 SYKRVIKQ
-62 LDRVNSGTMDTT
+62 LDKVNSGTMSTT
-74 QQTRALS
+74 QQTKALS

-96 DAKRGEFGRSISASL
+96 DAKKGEFGKSISASL
-111 RAAERQYSS
+111 RAAEKQYSQ
-120 LKDQIRSTSQT
+120 LQDQIKSTGQT
-131 LNESN
+131 LNKSN
-136 GTCVRA
+136 ETCTKA

-173 IKVVNDSMHTNESTM
+173 IKVVSDSMHTNESTM

-203 SFCTHLNSLDFGG
+203 SFCTHLNKLDFGG
-216 FLDSI
+216 FLDNI

-234 MDNLQTNSGIIS
+234 MDNLKTNGGIIS
-246 NREAM
+246 NREARN
-251 HNAQRAKLEARI
+251 NAQRAKLEARI
-263 NDKSLSDPERKQAQK
+263 NDKSLSDSERKQAQK
-278 ALIALNKQQRSDKFE
+278 ALIALNKQQRNDKFA
-293 TSKLNNDYVKAE
+293 TANLNNNYVKAE

-330 NMLYDTNAK
+330 KMLYDTNAK

-370 NLVTDEFRDKLN
+370 NLVTDEFRDKVN
-382 PYIQAKWN
+382 PYIQATWN
-390 AEADAYRTDRATN
+390 AQAEAYRTDKATN
-403 KQTQKSITSG
+403 KQTQKSITSSG
-413 SGKTTSVSKDESVNK
+413 GKTTSKDESVNK

-443 NQNTIAPVGDIPI
+443 NQNTIAPVGNTPI

-488 KGLIDE
+488 QGLIDE

-510 NDIDLK
+510 NGIDLK
-516 FNLDTSDIDKVK
+516 FNLDTSDIEKVRNQ
-528 EKIADTADVIDNLGG
+528 ISDTIDVIDDMGS
-543 SLSQLGSATRLP
+543 SLSQLGSATGLP
-555 ELNAAGIMASAL
+555 ELDVAGMMAGAI

-573 YGSAVAQAGGSSGNP
+573 YGTATAQAGSLGP
-588 WVWLAF
+588 WAWIAFALAG
-594 TIAAAGTVASVVNQM
+594 AATMASVIAQIN
-609 KSLQSFA
+609 SLQTYA
-616 SGGIIEGSNTVGDF
+616 SGGIIGGSNTVGDF

-650 FGLLDSNNAYS
+650 FGLLDSNNAYG